1 MYKDFVKKQ
10 TNQKI
15 KILNV
20 NQSGEYK
27 FKFSLN
33 FAKKDIKREFTTTY
47 MPPQNDV
54 LLKER

>member
-20 NQSGEYK
+20 IKVVNINLK
-27 FKFSLN
+27 FH
-33 FAKKDIKREFTTTY
+33 
-47 MPPQNDV
+47 
-54 LLKER
+54 